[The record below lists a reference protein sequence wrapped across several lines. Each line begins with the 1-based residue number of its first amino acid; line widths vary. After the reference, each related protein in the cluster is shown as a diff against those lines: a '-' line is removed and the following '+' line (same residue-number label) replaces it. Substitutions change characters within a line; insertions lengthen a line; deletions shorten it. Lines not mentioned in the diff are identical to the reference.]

1 MMREHLAQSQF
12 DIVPNLREDWLKAK
26 PYIIK
31 ALEHDDLYDIID
43 VECKIEDGTFLL
55 WTGKQSAMV
64 IEVLEFSQKKICNLL
79 FCGGDLEELIDITDK
94 IEIFCKEIGVSKL
107 FGGGRKGWLRK
118 LKNLGWKSEHLI
130 SKDL

>member
-1 MMREHLAQSQF
+1 MVLRYKLTVNDAGTTSMSQF

-64 IEVLEFSQKKICNLL
+64 IEVLEFSTEKNMQSFI
-79 FCGGDLEELIDITDK
+79 
-94 IEIFCKEIGVSKL
+94 
-107 FGGGRKGWLRK
+107 LRWR
-118 LKNLGWKSEHLI
+118 LRRTHRYYR
-130 SKDL
+130 